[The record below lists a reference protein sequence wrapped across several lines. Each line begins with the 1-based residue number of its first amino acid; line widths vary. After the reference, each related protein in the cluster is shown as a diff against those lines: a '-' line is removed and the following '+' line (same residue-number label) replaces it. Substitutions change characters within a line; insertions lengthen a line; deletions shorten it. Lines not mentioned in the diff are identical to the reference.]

1 MAKVPNQNQL
11 DSLKQKILTECKK
24 FEGDFAVAYLNLDNE
39 SDHLFINEKEEFH
52 AASTMKTPVMIEVF
66 KQAEEGKFNLSDS
79 ILIKNEFKSI
89 VDSSAYSMDIGED
102 SGEGFY
108 KYIGHKKTIYDLV
121 YEMITVSS
129 NLSTNILIDLVD
141 AKNVMK
147 TMKQI
152 GANDIKVLRG
162 VEDIKAFDLGL
173 NNTTTAY
180 DLMLIF
186 KAIAEHKILSDSSC
200 NDMINILLQQKF
212 NERIPA
218 NLPEDVKVAHKTG
231 SITGVGH
238 DSGIVYLPDGRKY
251 VLVLLSKNV
260 KDSEGVI
267 KLQAKIS
274 KIIYDYVIL

>member
-1 MAKVPNQNQL
+1 MAQTNIN
-11 DSLKQKILTECKK
+11 SLKHEIINHFNKY
-24 FEGDFAVAYLNLDNE
+24 EGDFALAYLNLDNT
-39 SDHLFINEKEEFH
+39 SDNIFINEKEEFH

-66 KQAEEGKFNLSDS
+66 KQAEEGKFNLNDS

-89 VDSSAYSMDIGED
+89 VDGSAYSMDIEED
-102 SGEGFY
+102 SGDGLY

-129 NLSTNILIDLVD
+129 NLATNILIDLVD

-152 GANDIKVLRG
+152 GANDIQVLRG
-162 VEDIKAFDLGL
+162 VEDNKAFNLGL

-180 DLMLIF
+180 DLMFIF
-186 KAIAEHKILSDSSC
+186 KSIAEHKILSDSSC

-218 NLPEDVKVAHKTG
+218 DLPSDVKVAHKTG

-238 DSGIVYLPDGRKY
+238 DSGIIYLPDGREY
-251 VLVLLSKNV
+251 ILVLLSKNV
-260 KDSEGVI
+260 KDEEGVI
-267 KLQAKIS
+267 KMQAEIS
-274 KIIYDYVIL
+274 RMIYDYLNTQR

>member
-1 MAKVPNQNQL
+1 MAQTNIN
-11 DSLKQKILTECKK
+11 SLKHEIINHFNKY
-24 FEGDFAVAYLNLDNE
+24 EGDFALAYLNLDNT
-39 SDHLFINEKEEFH
+39 SDNIFINEKEEFH
-52 AASTMKTPVMIEVF
+52 AASTMKTPVMIEVL
-66 KQAEEGKFNLSDS
+66 KQAEEGKFNLNDS

-89 VDSSAYSMDIGED
+89 VDGSAYSMDIEED
-102 SGEGFY
+102 SGDGLY

-129 NLSTNILIDLVD
+129 NLATNILIDLVD

-152 GANDIKVLRG
+152 GANDIQVLRG
-162 VEDIKAFDLGL
+162 VEDNKAFNLGL

-180 DLMLIF
+180 DLMFIF
-186 KAIAEHKILSDSSC
+186 KSIAEHKILSDSSC

-218 NLPEDVKVAHKTG
+218 DLPSDVKVAHKTG

-238 DSGIVYLPDGRKY
+238 DSGIIYLPDGREY
-251 VLVLLSKNV
+251 ILVLLSKNV
-260 KDSEGVI
+260 KDEEGVI
-267 KLQAKIS
+267 KMQAEIS
-274 KIIYDYVIL
+274 RMIYDYLNTQR